1 VPPTP
6 CVDFEPRGQTAIL
19 VPEGVTVLNKRDF
32 LSVLDFSPKD
42 ILSVLSRATELKRGG
57 TSQALAGK
65 NVAMLFEK
73 PSLRTRVSFDVGIKQ
88 LGGHAIYLGRDEVGL
103 GGRESVS
110 DVARVLSRYVD
121 AIVARTYAHTTLDEL
136 ATHTSIPVIN
146 ALSDIEHPCQALGD
160 LLTIE
165 ERFGKLEGVTIAFI
179 GDGNNVAASLA
190 LAAASVS
197 ANFVI
202 ASPEGYELPHE
213 LIGRA
218 QELASASGATLRQ
231 IQDPEDATSGC
242 DVVYTDTWVSMG
254 QESKAEQRVR
264 DFERYQVTHQ
274 LMENSAPG
282 AIFMHPLPAHHGE
295 EVSAGMLE
303 HPQSAVF
310 DQAENRLHA
319 QKAVMEKVMAERP
332 G

>member
-1 VPPTP
+1 MS
-6 CVDFEPRGQTAIL
+6 
-19 VPEGVTVLNKRDF
+19 KRDF
-32 LSVLDFSPKD
+32 LSVLDFSPED
-42 ILSVLSRATELKRGG
+42 VHSVLSRAAELKRGG
-57 TSQALAGK
+57 ISQALAGK
-65 NVAMLFEK
+65 SVAMLFEK
-73 PSLRTRVSFDVGIKQ
+73 PSLRTRVSFDVGVQQ

-103 GGRESVS
+103 GGREAVG

-121 AIVARTYAHTTLDEL
+121 AIVARTYAHSTLEEL
-136 ATHTSIPVIN
+136 AAYASVPVIN
-146 ALSDIEHPCQALGD
+146 ALSDVEHPCQALGD

-165 ERFGKLEGVTIAFI
+165 ERLGKLAGVTIAFI

-190 LAAASVS
+190 LAAASVG
-197 ANFVI
+197 ANLVI

-213 LIGRA
+213 LIRQA
-218 QELASASGATLRQ
+218 QGLASVSGATVRQ
-231 IQDPEDATSGC
+231 VRDAEDATTGC
-242 DVVYTDTWVSMG
+242 DVLYTDVWVSMG
-254 QESKAEQRVR
+254 QESKTEERLL
-264 DFERYQVTHQ
+264 DFQGYQVTHQ

-282 AIFMHPLPAHHGE
+282 AIFMHPLPAHQGE

-319 QKAVMEKVMAERP
+319 QKAVMEKVIAERQ